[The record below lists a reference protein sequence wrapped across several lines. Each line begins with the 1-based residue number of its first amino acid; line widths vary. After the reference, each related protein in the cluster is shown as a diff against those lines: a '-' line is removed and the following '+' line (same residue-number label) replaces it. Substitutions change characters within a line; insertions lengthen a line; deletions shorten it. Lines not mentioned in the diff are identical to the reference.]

1 MHEIKLFDTNE
12 IRSIL
17 YNGELHF
24 VVVDVIEAL
33 TNTTNPNRYWTDL
46 KRREKKSSGT
56 ELYAFCVRLKIK
68 AKNGRKYE
76 MESANK
82 EAIFRIIQ
90 SIPSN
95 KAEVFKQWIAKV
107 ASDHVDEK
115 SSKRL
120 AAHRKLK
127 ESQKR
132 LSDTASQRGVDD
144 QGFNNIIESGDNAL
158 FNDEDMHDKYQIEK
172 GEDLDDYMNTLLLK
186 GKDFATEI
194 TNLNVHHKDL
204 QGEDEISEE
213 HKSQNKGIREHLIAK
228 TSYKPEDIPSEKKI
242 AKIASKQPKDKK
254 GEID

>member
-1 MHEIKLFDTNE
+1 MIDKNYISFFQNLALNNNKTWFHEIKLFDTNE

-107 ASDHVDEK
+107 ASDHV
-115 SSKRL
+115 SNR
-120 AAHRKLK
+120 
-127 ESQKR
+127 
-132 LSDTASQRGVDD
+132 
-144 QGFNNIIESGDNAL
+144 FNAGL
-158 FNDEDMHDKYQIEK
+158 
-172 GEDLDDYMNTLLLK
+172 
-186 GKDFATEI
+186 
-194 TNLNVHHKDL
+194 
-204 QGEDEISEE
+204 
-213 HKSQNKGIREHLIAK
+213 
-228 TSYKPEDIPSEKKI
+228 
-242 AKIASKQPKDKK
+242 
-254 GEID
+254 